1 MEERPDSD
9 TTILTDE
16 INVLLGKL
24 KFSEEESVQIMSTN
38 DGKNV
43 KGFESWAVGKVMATE
58 HPNREAMYRVFKS
71 LWYTKE
77 EVDFVALKEG
87 AVIVKF
93 GCLEDRC
100 RILNLMPWLF
110 DKCLFSMV
118 PFVKGKNIASYEFG
132 LSPFWL
138 RVYNIP
144 IELMDRQL
152 AVEVGNAIGELVAI
166 DWKDRNGAWTE
177 FMRLK
182 VKINISKPLRRI
194 VKLASRY
201 GGETIGVIKYERL
214 PDFCYVCGLIGHTSK
229 NYKDNREGDGIND
242 SNAQYGSWMRAPF
255 MNPNQERNMRRNGV
269 EIVKT
274 TITVNEDKEES
285 QTNSRDE
292 SRQSAQ
298 KGKEKEV
305 DLKTDNGWF
314 TWVNNREGTA
324 RVKERLDRFLMS
336 ANAVNSFPFLETR
349 VIRQSSSD
357 HDAISLDTEGRR
369 PRDGLRDPRLSF
381 KYDVCW
387 ARNEKAKKIIK
398 EAWQRGSQD
407 TLEKISFVGNELG
420 RWQYKKLK
428 QMRNQIGSLQAKINS
443 TIDG

>member
-1 MEERPDSD
+1 
-9 TTILTDE
+9 
-16 INVLLGKL
+16 
-24 KFSEEESVQIMSTN
+24 
-38 DGKNV
+38 
-43 KGFESWAVGKVMATE
+43 MARE

-87 AVIVKF
+87 AIIVKF
-93 GCLEDRC
+93 RCLEDRS

-152 AVEVGNAIGELVAI
+152 AVEVGNTIGELVAI

-182 VKINISKPLRRI
+182 VKIDISKPLRRI
-194 VKLASRY
+194 VKLESRY

-229 NYKDNREGDGIND
+229 NCKDNREGAGIND

-255 MNPNQERNMRRNGV
+255 VNPNQERNMRRNGV

-274 TITVNEDKEES
+274 KITANEDNEES
-285 QTNSRDE
+285 QTNSGGEKGSISTSPVEKRSHKLIRDCM
-292 SRQSAQ
+292 
-298 KGKEKEV
+298 
-305 DLKTDNGWF
+305 GWF
-314 TWVNNREGTA
+314 KHKRKRMSGPNGNNSEESPCKVVR
-324 RVKERLDRFLMS
+324 RRLMES
-336 ANAVNSFPFLETR
+336 VSPFK
-349 VIRQSSSD
+349 VVSSSD

-387 ARNEKAKKIIK
+387 ARNEEAKMIIK

-407 TLEKISFVGNELG
+407 TLEKISIVGKELG

-428 QMRNQIGSLQAKINS
+428 
-443 TIDG
+443 